1 MSFSTASGSDRQA
14 IIDFAKLGRWTKPMS
29 GYKPATL
36 TGAQVV
42 ACPKCDARLTFCRS
56 QNFQIDSCG
65 FESYRLECKECRARL
80 VGIVDP
86 NDEEL
91 LLSEFEG

>member
-1 MSFSTASGSDRQA
+1 
-14 IIDFAKLGRWTKPMS
+14 MS
-29 GYKPATL
+29 GYKPATF
-36 TGAQVV
+36 TAAQVV

-56 QNFQIDSCG
+56 QISQIDSCG
-65 FESYRLECKECRARL
+65 FESYSLECKGCGARL

-86 NDEEL
+86 SDERL